1 MRPGR
6 PRTPHESAQSAD
18 HPNAPANAAPP
29 EIPLFP
35 LDSILAPEG
44 RLALKL
50 FETRYLDMAA
60 RCMRE
65 KSPFGVALIKEG
77 GEVGA
82 PALSHTLGTIARI
95 VDWDMS
101 QPGLLFITVQG
112 EQRFQIEE
120 RRVASDRL
128 QYARVR
134 YLPEPAAQ
142 PVPTRLAA
150 MLPLLTAVLAT
161 PAKPASPRPTASTT
175 PPGSAT
181 AWPTS
186 SPSPLARQRLLEL
199 DDTLSRL
206 EIIDAYLRQ
215 HKLV

>member
-1 MRPGR
+1 MSQLNQPN
-6 PRTPHESAQSAD
+6 
-18 HPNAPANAAPP
+18 HPNAPANASALP

-35 LDSILAPEG
+35 LNSILAPEG

-82 PALSHTLGTIARI
+82 PALSHTLGTTARI

-134 YLPEPAAQ
+134 YLPEPAPQ

-150 MLPLLTAVLAT
+150 MLPLLTAVLADAGET
-161 PAKPASPRPTASTT
+161 RF
-175 PPGSAT
+175 PPPHRLDDAT
-181 AWPTS
+181 WVGYRMADILPI
-186 SPSPLARQRLLEL
+186 PPLARQRLLEL

-215 HKLV
+215 HKLVK